1 MLAQAWHQSMH
12 DDRWTMMTTETT
24 ARTVN
29 HGIAGPTER
38 NTVDCGKVRTAS
50 MKSLTRSMLLK
61 VLHRTIIILLHD
73 IDIDR
78 RLGILTFPEHAG
90 RRTLSASFKAGAGLS
105 RSSFNNQTQ

>member
-1 MLAQAWHQSMH
+1 
-12 DDRWTMMTTETT
+12 MMTTETT

-50 MKSLTRSMLLK
+50 AKSLTRSMLLK
-61 VLHRTIIILLHD
+61 VLHRTTIILLH
-73 IDIDR
+73 DIDR
-78 RLGILTFPEHAG
+78 RLGILTFPPEHAG

>member
-1 MLAQAWHQSMH
+1 
-12 DDRWTMMTTETT
+12 MMTTETT

-50 MKSLTRSMLLK
+50 TKSLTRSMLLK
-61 VLHRTIIILLHD
+61 VLHRTIIILLH
-73 IDIDR
+73 DIDR

-105 RSSFNNQTQ
+105 